1 MPHKNFNRHN
11 LCTFPMQHE
20 AVILNSTTVEEEFN
34 VTVNHT
40 EAADIQ
46 RLCRI
51 VAHYYFVEV
60 FDNDSNIYYYMKQ
73 NALDALAY
81 WVSFTSYILL
91 YKFV

>member
-34 VTVNHT
+34 ITVSHT

-51 VAHYYFVEV
+51 VTHYYFVEV
-60 FDNDSNIYYYMKQ
+60 FDRCVEVFDNDN
-73 NALDALAY
+73 
-81 WVSFTSYILL
+81 V
-91 YKFV
+91 

>member
-1 MPHKNFNRHN
+1 
-11 LCTFPMQHE
+11 MQHE
-20 AVILNSTTVEEEFN
+20 AVILNSSTVEEEFN

-51 VAHYYFVEV
+51 VANYYFVEV
-60 FDNDSNIYYYMKQ
+60 FNNDSNIYWLIDNDSNIYYYMKQ

-91 YKFV
+91 SCVAI

>member
-1 MPHKNFNRHN
+1 
-11 LCTFPMQHE
+11 MQHE
-20 AVILNSTTVEEEFN
+20 AVILNSTTVEEFN
-34 VTVNHT
+34 ITVNHT

-51 VAHYYFVEV
+51 VAHYYFVAV

-91 YKFV
+91 SLCSYIGFFPGLSQV